1 MFDLLIVVG
10 YFVFIFAIGM
20 RSRVSQDVS
29 VDEYFLSSR
38 SLRWPTIA
46 ISTIATNISAGHFI
60 GMAGSAYLFGLAQA
74 NFEINAIFGILMAV
88 FFFVPL
94 YLRLK
99 VTTISQFF
107 ESRFGPGVAL
117 TYSLL
122 MMFMY
127 GFMYLGSALYWGAYA
142 INLIFADYVVFLG
155 SDPMVR
161 VAIIAVVLGVF
172 SAAYTYLG
180 GMTAVVRT
188 DIAQFVLLIGGG
200 MIVVWLAID
209 ELGGWAQLYETGL
222 PKGVAPGEIS
232 PHHMHLHL
240 PADHEKLPWIAII
253 GMNLL
258 NLNYWGANQVILQR
272 ALAAKSLRHAQVGL
286 LVGGVFKYL
295 IVLIAIVPAIALV
308 GLTMDA
314 PLTDPDAVY
323 PYMVNELL
331 PPGLR
336 GMILCGLLASLMST
350 VDSTFNSVSTLWS
363 IDVYKRHLRPDA
375 SDAQVVS
382 TGQKAILVTLM
393 TGVLFAY
400 IQIYVKF
407 MNDGEE
413 LALTH
418 WFNEMTYYV
427 KNGFVVLIVAAVFLV
442 KPSSRLVM
450 GAFGLSIVLYF
461 LGAVALPDMNYM
473 VRSSFV
479 IVIALVCVAVPTM
492 IMNGWRIPMS
502 QLIERPEKAVT
513 RFGLAMLASLILSHI
528 VFH

>member
-240 PADHEKLPWIAII
+240 PAEHEKLPWIAII

-295 IVLIAIVPAIALV
+295 IVLIVIVPAIALV

-314 PLTDPDAVY
+314 PLSDPDAVY
-323 PYMVNELL
+323 PYMVNELI
-331 PPGLR
+331 PAGLR

-382 TGQKAILVTLM
+382 TGQRAILVTLM

-407 MNDGEE
+407 KNDGEE

-427 KNGFVVLIVAAVFLV
+427 KNGFVVLIVAAVFLI

-450 GAFGLSIVLYF
+450 SALGLSIVLYF

-502 QLIERPEKAVT
+502 QLIERPERAVT